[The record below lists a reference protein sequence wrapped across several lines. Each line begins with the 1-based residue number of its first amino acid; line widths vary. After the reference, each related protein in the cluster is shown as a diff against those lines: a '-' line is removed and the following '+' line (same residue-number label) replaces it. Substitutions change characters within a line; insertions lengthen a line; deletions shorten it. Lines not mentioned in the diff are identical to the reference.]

1 MIEKLNIFQT
11 GVLQIPCI
19 YTPTNYQKLRMRK
32 LYLFL
37 LTLLFIAGTTTVS
50 YGQYC
55 TVSYPAANVEPITF
69 VKFNTIQNRTL
80 GVPLSQPAYEDF
92 SASTTHTTTVLKEQ
106 TYSMTV
112 EGNTNGNFT
121 TYIDVYIDWNKNN
134 LFTDAGEHF
143 LIGTIQNSTGSDGK
157 TAVADITIP
166 AGATTGTTRMRVVK
180 NYNASAGPCVTTTT
194 GYGQVED
201 YTITVAT
208 SPACLTPPSGGLISG
223 PSGPV
228 CANIPFVLSVTGA
241 SFGTGITYQWQS
253 SPDGTTWADI
263 SGANTANYTAA
274 QTVLT
279 YYRRVMTCSGQSDPS
294 TSISVGVK
302 PIIDCYCPSA
312 SGSSDFEY
320 IGNVTITGGV
330 SNMTDASNYSNY
342 SATHVATVFQGQV
355 ITVTIEAGLTPW
367 ETSDV
372 AYVYADFNQDG
383 DFSDAGEFV
392 GSKSGN
398 TSPYVIS
405 FTVPPTATLG
415 NTRLRIKFGDTFPL
429 FTVNQNNACQQTYSF
444 GEVED
449 YGLLITVPPSCVPV
463 NSITALPSSPTEE
476 LISWAASSTNPSNGY
491 IWEVRQFG
499 DGGSGAS
506 GLVVAGTTAA
516 GVTSATVNGLSGGTT
531 YFLWVRSDCGG
542 GDLSTWEGPL
552 QFTTVCDPA
561 TVPFVQNFD
570 ATIEPDQPECV
581 VIQNVNGATGW
592 KSFFGGGQ
600 AAFSQP
606 VSIRYEWDAS
616 TPADDWF
623 FLQGLTLTG
632 GKTYTLSFKY
642 KASNGPDYVENLEV
656 KYGTSP
662 NAAAMTAG
670 TLFSEVGIATAVA
683 SPFATASVTFTPTAD
698 GVYYLGFH
706 AFSDADQAFI
716 YVDDIAVESCATPS
730 DLNAFSATPTT
741 AEVSFVSSG
750 NNFIV
755 EYGPVGFTPGTGAA
769 AGDGTIVP
777 GVTGSP
783 VTITGL
789 TPETNYDIYVRQSC
803 SGAEFS
809 MNAMVSVRT
818 LCAATVV
825 PYLVNFENATA
836 PVGFPSCTSVFDANG
851 SSGPVANTT
860 GGQYIIAAGTSPNT
874 YVSPTRALRYI
885 YDAANTAR
893 PADDWFFLQGLQL
906 TGGVKYRLK
915 FYYKASDGPAF
926 IEQLEVK
933 YGTSA
938 HPSAMTQA
946 VWQNNNINTAVAS
959 PWDSVRID
967 ITPAATGVY
976 YVGFHAKSAADQ
988 GFLYLDDISVR
999 LSPVVDAGIPSIKE
1013 TLPTCP
1019 ANNFVMTAK
1028 VVNYNLTPLNL
1039 ATYPITVTAA
1049 ITGAATNT
1057 LTATVNTGTIAPGDT
1072 LQVPLPA
1079 FTFAAGLHNIVFKVT
1094 NPNDTENANDSYA
1107 TSVYVNP
1114 TPVAAIFT
1122 PASPQNCA
1130 QISTQFAAAPPA
1142 SVEMPAVATGTIAVA
1157 VPDNLATGITN
1168 ALNVTGI
1175 PAGAQVTAVRVVL
1188 NVTHTWVSD
1197 LTINLQAPNG
1207 RVLNLINAKGGS
1219 GVNLTNTTISS
1230 ASTTAIPATGA
1241 PYTGTYRADAVASV
1255 GPTGMLSN
1263 AAAFSELFNVGNGT
1277 WTLGLRDRVSGDA
1290 GTLRSWSIIV
1300 TYGFPH
1306 PAVTWS
1312 PASGLFTDAAG
1323 TVPYVAG
1330 TNAYALYAN
1339 PSTETTYTVTSTAA
1353 GCTNSSTVTVKP
1365 LNVLANWPAKICLS
1379 DEQVQL
1385 SATPVGGTWSGTGVS
1400 GNVFIPALTAV
1411 GSYPLTYRY
1420 TNASGCVSTST
1431 VVAKVE
1437 DCPERVRLLRD
1448 DAVILYPNPT
1458 RGQVSVRINSVLYNN
1473 LNMRVY
1479 TTSGLLVHNRM
1490 LTNLAFNRVVPID
1503 LSMLPA
1509 GSYMVQFYYDGG
1521 VRTSD
1526 KTIPLI
1532 ITK

>member
-1 MIEKLNIFQT
+1 
-11 GVLQIPCI
+11 
-19 YTPTNYQKLRMRK
+19 MRK

-37 LTLLFIAGTTTVS
+37 LTLLFIAGTTIVS

-69 VKFNTIQNRTL
+69 VKLNTIQNRTP

-92 SASTTHTTTVLKEQ
+92 SASTTHTTTVLTEQ
-106 TYSMTV
+106 TYPMTV
-112 EGNTNGNFT
+112 EGNTNGNFV

-134 LFTDAGEHF
+134 LFTDAGEHY
-143 LIGTIQNSTGSDGK
+143 LIGTITNSTGSDGK
-157 TAVADITIP
+157 AATGDILVP
-166 AGATTGTTRMRVVK
+166 AGAAGGATRMRVVK

-201 YTITVAT
+201 YTITVTTA
-208 SPACLTPPSGGLISG
+208 PACLTPPGGGIIAG

-253 SPDGTTWADI
+253 SPDGSTWTDI
-263 SGANTANYTAA
+263 AGANTANYTAA
-274 QTVLT
+274 QTLLT
-279 YYRRVMTCSGQSDPS
+279 HYRRIITCNGQSEPS

-302 PIIDCYCPSA
+302 PVADCYCTSEA
-312 SGSSDFEY
+312 GNSDYEY

-330 SNMTDASNYSNY
+330 SNMTDATTYSNY
-342 SATHVATVFQGQV
+342 STTHIATVFQGQT
-355 ITVTIEAGLTPW
+355 IKVTIEAGVSPW

-383 DFSDAGEFV
+383 DFTDPGEYV

-398 TSPYVIS
+398 TSPYVIT
-405 FTVPPTATLG
+405 FTVPATATLG

-429 FTVNQNNACQQTYSF
+429 FTVNQNNPCQESYSF

-449 YGLLITVPPSCVPV
+449 YGLLITVPPSCIPV
-463 NSITALPSSPTEE
+463 HNVIALPVSPTDE
-476 LISWAASSTNPSNGY
+476 LISWAASATNPANGY

-499 DGGSGAS
+499 AGGSGSS

-516 GVTSATVNGLSGGTT
+516 GVTSATVTGLSGGAT
-531 YFLWVRSDCGG
+531 YFLWVRSDCGS
-542 GDLSTWEGPL
+542 GDLSMWEGPIL
-552 QFTTVCDPA
+552 FTTVCDPA

-570 ATIEPDQPECV
+570 ATLEPDQPECV
-581 VIQNVNGATGW
+581 IIQDVNGATGW
-592 KSFFGGGQ
+592 KSYFDGGD

-642 KASNGPDYVENLEV
+642 KASDGPDYLENLEV
-656 KYGTSP
+656 KYGTAP
-662 NAAAMTAG
+662 NAAGMTLG
-670 TLFSEVGIATAVA
+670 TLFREVGIASSFT
-683 SPFATASVTFTPTAD
+683 SPFATATVTFTPTAD

-716 YVDDIAVESCATPS
+716 YVDDITVESCATP
-730 DLNAFSATPTT
+730 LELKAFSATSTT

-750 NNFIV
+750 NSFVV
-755 EYGPVGFTPGTGAA
+755 EYGPAGFAPGTGAT
-769 AGDGTIVP
+769 AGGGTIVP
-777 GVTGSP
+777 GVTSSP
-783 VTITGL
+783 VVITGL
-789 TPETNYDIYVRQSC
+789 TPDTNYEIYVRQNC
-803 SGAEFS
+803 GGGAEFS
-809 MNAMVSVRT
+809 MNAVTTVRT
-818 LCAATVV
+818 LCSPTVV

-836 PVGFPSCTSVFDANG
+836 PVGYPSCTSIFDANG
-851 SSGPVANTT
+851 SSGPVPNTT
-860 GGQYIIAAGTSPNT
+860 GGQYIIAAGTSPDT
-874 YVSPTRALRYI
+874 YVSPTRTLRYI

-893 PADDWFFLQGLQL
+893 GADDWFFLQGLQL
-906 TGGVKYRLK
+906 TGGTKYRLK
-915 FYYKASDGPAF
+915 FYYKASNGPVF

-946 VWQNNNINTAVAS
+946 VWQNNNINTAVAT
-959 PWDSVRID
+959 PWDSARID

-976 YVGFHAKSAADQ
+976 YFGFHAKSAEDQ

-1039 ATYPITVTAA
+1039 ATYPITVTAE

-1079 FTFAAGLHNIVFKVT
+1079 FNFAAGLHNILFKVT
-1094 NPNDTENANDSYA
+1094 NPNDSENANDSYA
-1107 TSVYVNP
+1107 TSIYVNP

-1122 PASPQNCA
+1122 PAAPQNCA
-1130 QISTQFAAAPPA
+1130 QITTQFAAAPPA
-1142 SVEMPAVATGTIAVA
+1142 SVEMPAVTTGAITVA
-1157 VPDNLATGITN
+1157 VPDNLATGVTN
-1168 ALNVTGI
+1168 SLNVTGI
-1175 PAGAQVTAVRVVL
+1175 PAGAQVTGVRVVL
-1188 NVTHTWVSD
+1188 NVNHTWISD
-1197 LTINLQAPNG
+1197 LTINLRAPNG
-1207 RVLNLINAKGGS
+1207 RVLNLINAKGGG
-1219 GVNLTNTTISS
+1219 GVNFVNTTISS
-1230 ASTTAIPATGA
+1230 ASTTPIPASGA
-1241 PYTGTYRADAVASV
+1241 PYTNTYRPDAIANV

-1263 AAAFSELFNVGNGT
+1263 AAAFSDLFNVGNGT

-1290 GTLRSWSIIV
+1290 GTLVSWSIIV

-1306 PAVTWS
+1306 PTVTWS
-1312 PASGLFTDAAG
+1312 PATGLFTDAAG

-1339 PSTETTYTVTSTAA
+1339 PATEVTYTVTSSAA
-1353 GCTNSSTVTVKP
+1353 GCSSSSTVTVKP

-1385 SATPVGGTWSGTGVS
+1385 SATPSGGTWSGTGVS
-1400 GNVFIPALTAV
+1400 GNVFIPAATAV

-1420 TNASGCVSTST
+1420 TNAAGCVSTT
-1431 VVAKVE
+1431 RVVAKVE

-1458 RGQVSVRINSVLYNN
+1458 RGQLNIRINSVLYNN

-1479 TTSGLLVHNRM
+1479 TTSGLLVHNRT
-1490 LTNLAFNRVVPID
+1490 LTNLSFGRVVPVD
-1503 LSMLPA
+1503 LTMLPA

-1526 KTIPLI
+1526 KTFPVI